1 VAAAIES
8 AIAEPEIRQ
17 GLLRV
22 TTPGGH
28 FLVRWDENGS
38 ASAQIK
44 MVIANVRKGL
54 DRVCA
59 TAPWLTK
66 LERWAALVRYI
77 VAKIVAATTK
87 IYAPPMLISAIL
99 LPLTSGWLRKKP

>member
-1 VAAAIES
+1 MAAAIES

-54 DRVCA
+54 DTVRA
-59 TAPWLTK
+59 TAPQLTK
-66 LERWAALVRYI
+66 PERWAALVRYI
-77 VAKIVAATTK
+77 VGQIIVTNEK
-87 IYAPPMLISAIL
+87 IYAPPVVMPCNSP
-99 LPLTSGWLRKKP
+99 PLAVG